1 MCFNFSAFRLFF
13 VFFLLTGC
21 ATQKNFPCKPVLF
34 PYPEYRYRAE
44 SQLLLEAYPL
54 PPGQEIIT
62 FCGLKIPIPKG
73 WHYERIF
80 HGKTV
85 KIFKEKERF
94 FFVSMTR
101 LTQYTSYF
109 PYFPYVDSL
118 DCDWAGAQSNAIRK
132 TQKDYYTDLY
142 FFTDTQLS
150 DAPDAWPWQ
159 YSILSSKA
167 VYFHDAMRL
176 VHYKGMNL
184 EAFQKNHDPYIKPD
198 RDVQTTIEIFP
209 KKIKSVYFEMGSDF
223 QDDLFFVN
231 FINMVNMLNP

>member
-1 MCFNFSAFRLFF
+1 MRLTIKAFRIFF
-13 VFFLLTGC
+13 VFIVFMGC
-21 ATQKNFPCKPVLF
+21 ATHKRLPCKPVLF

-44 SQLLLEAYPL
+44 PQLLDEAYALPL
-54 PPGQEIIT
+54 GQEIIT
-62 FCGLKIPIPKG
+62 FHGLKIPIPKE
-73 WHYERIF
+73 WHYEKVF

-85 KIFKEKERF
+85 KIFKDKERF
-94 FFVSMTR
+94 FFISMVR
-101 LTQYTSYF
+101 LTQYPSYF

-118 DCDWAGAQSNAIRK
+118 DCDWGGAQSNAVRK

-142 FFTDTQLS
+142 LFTDTQLS

-167 VYFHDAMRL
+167 VYFHDAKRL

-184 EAFQKNHDPYIKPD
+184 EAFQKNRDPYIKPD
-198 RDVQTTIEIFP
+198 RDVKTTMEIFP

-231 FINMVNMLNP
+231 FISMVNMLNP